1 MCWIAPVSVN
11 LSTSYIRYQLPL
23 EPPVYSSNRSVRM
36 VEVKLKGLLDVDVVV
51 IGVLR
56 KMRNRVRNRVS
67 EQLGGTGLINF
78 VRCLW
83 LSKATG

>member
-56 KMRNRVRNRVS
+56 KRRNSVRNRVS
-67 EQLGGTGLINF
+67 EQ
-78 VRCLW
+78 
-83 LSKATG
+83 